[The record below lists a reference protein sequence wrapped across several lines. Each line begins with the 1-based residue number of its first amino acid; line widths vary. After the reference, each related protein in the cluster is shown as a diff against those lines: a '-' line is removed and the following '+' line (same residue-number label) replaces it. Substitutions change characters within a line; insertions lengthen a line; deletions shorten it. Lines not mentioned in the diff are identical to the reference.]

1 MAGEGQVVLLSG
13 EPGIGKS
20 QLTAALHER
29 LEGERHTRLRYFC
42 SPHHQGSALYPFIA
56 QLERAAGFAHDDSA
70 EARLDKLTTL
80 IAPGAR
86 DRDEITLI
94 ADLLS
99 LPSDA
104 AKLDLTPER
113 KRERLLAALLH
124 QLDALARQQPVL
136 MVVEDLHWIDPSSR
150 ELLDLTVERAASLP
164 VLLIMT
170 FRPEFQAPWSGLP
183 QVAALTLNRL
193 DRLSGAVM
201 VERIAGND
209 KLPDALAAEIVERAD
224 GVPLFVEEL
233 TRAVIEA
240 GAGPGGEALAGA
252 TPLPSSGVPPALHAS
267 LIARLDRL
275 GPTAREIAQIGAV
288 LGREFSYEL
297 IALVAQ
303 SRRAEADLQ
312 AALGAQTGA
321 GLLFC
326 RGIAPRSSYLFK
338 QALIQDTSLRNAA
351 AGAPPGIASRRG
363 ANNCRRVPGARRS
376 PARIDR
382 PPLERGG

>member
-1 MAGEGQVVLLSG
+1 V
-13 EPGIGKS
+13 
-20 QLTAALHER
+20 
-29 LEGERHTRLRYFC
+29 
-42 SPHHQGSALYPFIA
+42 
-56 QLERAAGFAHDDSA
+56 
-70 EARLDKLTTL
+70 
-80 IAPGAR
+80 
-86 DRDEITLI
+86 
-94 ADLLS
+94 
-99 LPSDA
+99 
-104 AKLDLTPER
+104 
-113 KRERLLAALLH
+113 
-124 QLDALARQQPVL
+124 
-136 MVVEDLHWIDPSSR
+136 
-150 ELLDLTVERAASLP
+150 
-164 VLLIMT
+164 
-170 FRPEFQAPWSGLP
+170 
-183 QVAALTLNRL
+183 
-193 DRLSGAVM
+193 
-201 VERIAGND
+201 
-209 KLPDALAAEIVERAD
+209 
-224 GVPLFVEEL
+224 
-233 TRAVIEA
+233 
-240 GAGPGGEALAGA
+240 
-252 TPLPSSGVPPALHAS
+252 PLPSSAVPPALHAS